1 LLKANFVIYLPETF
15 NYLKKADM
23 AHQVKV
29 ASEKGDQVIQI
40 DTDPDTCPKCLL
52 GIDPRF
58 KSGYML
64 ITLQNE

>member
-1 LLKANFVIYLPETF
+1 
-15 NYLKKADM
+15 M